1 MTDPTSSLRLSESAP
16 SRGDVS
22 SHTPEPD
29 ASTREQQLRAAL
41 DRSLVHG
48 VAWTGGVKWLTQIAA
63 WVSTL
68 IVARVLSP
76 DDYGLVGMAAIYFG
90 FLTLVSEAGLGMT
103 VIALRE
109 LRGNQL
115 LEVHTFGVLM
125 GLGGF
130 AVSGLVAWPLARFFD
145 EPALTWV
152 VVAMSLN
159 FIFISFRTVPQA
171 IMQRELSF
179 RRFAALDGANSIIT
193 ASTAVMFALLGYRYW
208 SLVYST
214 LLGSVVTTVLALW
227 WKPLWFRWPRF
238 NELRDA
244 LQTSREILIA
254 SVAWY
259 VFQSADFFVAG
270 KLLGKTALGTY
281 TFAWNLAYSI
291 VEKVTT
297 LVNSVT
303 SSIFSAAKHDREL
316 LTRYITRITGV
327 LALVLLPSTA
337 GVALVSRELVLAV
350 LGEKWRGAIVPL
362 TLLVLYAGVRS
373 LAPILSQAL
382 TITGDTR
389 YAMRRNIAGAICLPI
404 AFVIGAKLGG
414 IVGIATAWMVVHAP
428 VVLVPQLRRV
438 SKHLGIGVREYTP
451 AVGPAFISTVI
462 MAISVL
468 LVAAFLPA
476 NLSLFVVLAIKIVV
490 GAVAYLAAL
499 WLLFRENVMSLIR
512 AFTQF
517 RRGGEPPAAQTA

>member
-1 MTDPTSSLRLSESAP
+1 MGEHA
-16 SRGDVS
+16 G
-22 SHTPEPD
+22 
-29 ASTREQQLRAAL
+29 QQLDQATL
-41 DRSLVHG
+41 DRSLLHG
-48 VAWTGGVKWLTQIAA
+48 VAWTGSVKWATQIAT
-63 WVSTL
+63 WLTTL

-115 LEVHTFGVLM
+115 LEVHTFGALM

-130 AVSGLVAWPLARFFD
+130 AISGLVAWPLARFFG

-152 VVAMSLN
+152 IVAMSIN
-159 FIFISFRTVPQA
+159 FILVSLRTVPQA
-171 IMQRELSF
+171 VMQRDLSF
-179 RRFAALDGANSIIT
+179 RKFAALDGTNSIIT
-193 ASTAVMFALLGYRYW
+193 ASAAVLFALLGFRYW
-208 SLVYST
+208 SLVIST
-214 LLGSVVTTVLALW
+214 LLGSAATTGLALW
-227 WKPLWFRWPRF
+227 WKPLGFRRPRF
-238 NELRDA
+238 HELRET
-244 LQTSREILIA
+244 LRTSREILIA

-281 TFAWNLAYSI
+281 TVAWNLAYSI

-303 SSIFSAAKHDREL
+303 SSIFSAAKHDRAL

-337 GVALVSRELVLAV
+337 GVALVARELVLAA

-373 LAPILSQAL
+373 LNPVLSQAL
-382 TITGDTR
+382 MITGDTR
-389 YAMRRNIAGAICLPI
+389 YAMRRNIIGAICLPI

-428 VVLVPQLRRV
+428 VVLIPQLRRV
-438 SKHLGIGVREYTP
+438 SQQLGIGLREYTP
-451 AVGPAFISTVI
+451 AVGPPFVSTVI
-462 MAISVL
+462 MAVAVL

-476 NLSLFVVLAIKIVV
+476 NIPLFGVLAIKVLV
-490 GAVAYLAAL
+490 GGVAYVAAL
-499 WLLFRENVMSLIR
+499 WFLFRGNVMSLIR
-512 AFTQF
+512 AFAQF
-517 RRGGEPPAAQTA
+517 RRGVEPAAGQPT

>member
-1 MTDPTSSLRLSESAP
+1 M
-16 SRGDVS
+16 
-22 SHTPEPD
+22 
-29 ASTREQQLRAAL
+29 
-41 DRSLVHG
+41 
-48 VAWTGGVKWLTQIAA
+48 TQIAA

-109 LRGNQL
+109 LRGHQL
-115 LEVHTFGVLM
+115 LEVHTFGALM
-125 GLGGF
+125 GVAGF
-130 AVSGLVAWPLARFFD
+130 AASGVIAWPLARFFG

-152 VVAMSLN
+152 VMVMSVN
-159 FIFISFRTVPQA
+159 FILISLRTVPQA
-171 IMQRELSF
+171 ILQRDLSF
-179 RRFAALDGANSIIT
+179 RKFAALDGANSLIT
-193 ASTAVMFALLGYRYW
+193 ASTAVMFALLGFRYW
-208 SLVYST
+208 SLVISA
-214 LLGSVVTTVLALW
+214 LLGSAVTTGLALW

-238 NELRDA
+238 HELRGI
-244 LQTSREILIA
+244 LKTSREILIA
-254 SVAWY
+254 SIAWY

-270 KLLGKTALGTY
+270 KLLGKSALGTY
-281 TFAWNLAYSI
+281 TFAWTLAYSI

-297 LVNSVT
+297 LVNGVT
-303 SSIFSAAKHDREL
+303 SSIFSAAKHDRAL
-316 LTRYITRITGV
+316 LTRYITRITGA
-327 LALVLLPSTA
+327 LALVLLPATA
-337 GVALVSRELVLAV
+337 GVALVSHELVLAV
-350 LGEKWRGAIVPL
+350 LGEKWRAAIVPL

-389 YAMRRNIAGAICLPI
+389 YTMQRNIAGAICLPI

-428 VVLVPQLRRV
+428 VVLIPQLRRV
-438 SKHLGIGVREYTP
+438 SQHLGIGIREYAP
-451 AVGPAFISTVI
+451 AVGPAFLSTVI
-462 MAISVL
+462 MAIAVL

-476 NLSLFVVLAIKIVV
+476 SSPLFGVLAIKIAV
-490 GAVAYLAAL
+490 GAVAYVAAL

-512 AFTQF
+512 ALMQL
-517 RRGGEPPAAQTA
+517 RRGVEAPASRPA